1 MDDATL
7 SQVFEVVEMVE
18 PRSIKLQNDMMV
30 RKWYDGENMIEA
42 LPASTSGSLA
52 SVFSSCSLASVFL
65 FFGIGVGRVVDVKL
79 FLQKSVFSWG
89 EEPAHDFFI
98 GDRT

>member
-18 PRSIKLQNDMMV
+18 PRSIRLQNDMMV
-30 RKWYDGENMIEA
+30 RKWYDGENMMEA

-65 FFGIGVGRVVDVKL
+65 FFGIGGGRCGFVAL
-79 FLQKSVFSWG
+79 WMWM
-89 EEPAHDFFI
+89 
-98 GDRT
+98 